1 MFSAGVILYL
11 LFTGRPVFRAY
22 RIKEMLMKNEKCEVE
37 HPSIYWDKISDKAK
51 DLVTKCL

>member
-11 LFTGRPVFRAY
+11 LLTGRPVFRAY
-22 RIKEMLMKNEKCEVE
+22 NINEMLMKNEKCEVE
-37 HPSIYWDKISDKAK
+37 YPSKYWDNISDKAK